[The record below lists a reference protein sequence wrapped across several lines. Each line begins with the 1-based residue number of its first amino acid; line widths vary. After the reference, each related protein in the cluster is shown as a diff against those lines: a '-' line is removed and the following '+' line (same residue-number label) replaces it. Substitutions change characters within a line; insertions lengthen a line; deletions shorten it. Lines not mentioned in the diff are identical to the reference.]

1 MDVAQNADMV
11 SFWFYFPTRYAS
23 HGIIHVTLKDLILCF
38 YTLLKVRLKFR
49 ARKSL
54 VQELSYVKL

>member
-1 MDVAQNADMV
+1 MDVAQSADMV

-38 YTLLKVRLKFR
+38 LHFTEG
-49 ARKSL
+49 SSQIQS
-54 VQELSYVKL
+54 QEEFSSRVKLR